1 MLLKHFIVNG
11 MAEGRKGSLDFDL
24 ETYKQYSDLKNAFGD
39 DNKAYYIHYIDYGA
53 AEHRIATSSTVY
65 NGVDYKDVYNKDY
78 YLAKYGDLR
87 NAFGDD
93 ERALIEH
100 FVKYGMKEGRQACEE
115 FNPYLYRTLYSDLR
129 EAFGYDMERYY
140 IHYMNVG
147 KAEGR

>member
-1 MLLKHFIVNG
+1 MG
-11 MAEGRKGSLDFDL
+11 QQS
-24 ETYKQYSDLKNAFGD
+24 
-39 DNKAYYIHYIDYGA
+39 
-53 AEHRIATSSTVY
+53 IATSSTVY

>member
-1 MLLKHFIVNG
+1 

-100 FVKYGMKEGRQACEE
+100 FVK
-115 FNPYLYRTLYSDLR
+115 
-129 EAFGYDMERYY
+129 
-140 IHYMNVG
+140 
-147 KAEGR
+147 